1 MASLSVP
8 TFPKG
13 MSVSKSSSASLNKYR
28 NRVKVF
34 NTEQFTHFVEQNLDR
49 NRGFPVEIIPRLD
62 PSGWHVLKVIMVHN
76 DCELRCWAH
85 SKESETD
92 EPMCTI
98 MDIDVKD
105 FLQGHDP
112 SHIASIMGAT
122 EDDYADPPDMAD
134 PDDQLP
140 EDGG

>member
-1 MASLSVP
+1 MASLSAP

-13 MSVSKSSSASLNKYR
+13 MSVSESPPSDLDKYK
-28 NRVKVF
+28 NMVKVF
-34 NTEQFTHFVEQNLDR
+34 NTEQFGHFIEENIDL
-49 NRGFPVEIIPRLD
+49 NRGFPIEIIPKLD
-62 PSGWHVLKVIMVHN
+62 PSGWHLLKVIMVHEN
-76 DCELRCWAH
+76 CELRCWAAA
-85 SKESETD
+85 KESETD

-105 FLQGHDP
+105 FLQGHDL
-112 SHIASIMGAT
+112 SHIASIMGVSE
-122 EDDYADPPDMAD
+122 EDLADPPDIAD